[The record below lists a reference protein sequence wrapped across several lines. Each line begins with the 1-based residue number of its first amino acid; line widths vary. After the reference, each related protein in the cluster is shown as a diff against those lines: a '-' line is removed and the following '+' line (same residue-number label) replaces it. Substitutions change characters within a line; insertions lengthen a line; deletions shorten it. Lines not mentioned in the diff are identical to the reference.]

1 MIVKTSQRSGSGWL
15 AAHLTRTDT
24 NEAVRIVGGRG
35 VIALDVRCALRQ
47 FDAQWR
53 ASPTRARDFLI
64 HAVLSPHHPLSDGEW
79 AEAWDLYE
87 SQHVLIGQPYIEVEH
102 AKPGETGRP
111 SHRHR
116 VYLRIR
122 QDGRAIPLNHSYRVN
137 EVVARLCEL
146 RFGHPVTKG
155 AHNRAVVAHLEQNG
169 YSEEADQ
176 LRGLTMRRRPRAA
189 RSESEAQQESRSGCS
204 KAAAAEIVAAAWRSA
219 DGPHARRAALAE
231 AGFALA
237 RGDRRD
243 TVLAVDTGG
252 ESWALHRLLGTG
264 ERGAWTAARVRRDLE
279 GVIDAL
285 PSVEELRSSRH
296 GGTDQQG
303 KGLRSNKAE
312 PFVGAPAVPP
322 AELET
327 SATPAPTL
335 EDEAEAYWA
344 SEFDAEIPVISAPAL
359 PMPVIC
365 RLGADASIPEAS
377 SAFGF
382 HGTADVEEGEVDGPL
397 MEPARPVTASSPLP
411 TATGTAAVAPV
422 TPDVRSGTA
431 SSADVPPGIDH
442 VRAAPP
448 RRRKV
453 AKAQE
458 EAARAEIP
466 SQTSAQRSPIAD
478 RRKNPAPER
487 DGPPVAVDRS
497 GNRAGTKPPMP
508 IDMPA
513 AGQMDRLRP
522 LSRDRRPPSPP
533 RLPDRLEHKDYG
545 ARQSSDLPTVSQ
557 MEEACRRAAH
567 NTKLT
572 TRLINELTA
581 QTPNH
586 TTSTAETSSDH
597 IPSPAPD
604 DSIVTLLRSYAGA
617 LMDWWNSRRLP
628 GHDTDAL
635 RRRLDQAWRAL
646 LAAARKWLSERGAG
660 RSSETVQAFLAR
672 EIGRNHPDAREA
684 HEGWLDRVY
693 QPAAAA
699 VRVIDR
705 TSEGP
710 ISVRHNDGL
719 RFGTGPERQRTGG

>member
-24 NEAVRIVGGRG
+24 NEAVRIVGGRS

-53 ASPTRARDFLI
+53 VSPTRARDFLI

-122 QDGRAIPLNHSYRVN
+122 QDGRAIPLNHSYCVN

-146 RFGHPVTKG
+146 RFGHPLTKG

-176 LRGLTMRRRPRAA
+176 LRGLTTRRRPRAA

-204 KAAAAEIVAAAWRSA
+204 KAAAAEIVVAAWRSA

-231 AGFALA
+231 AGFDLA

-243 TVLAVDTGG
+243 TVLAVDTDG

-303 KGLRSNKAE
+303 KGLRSNKAD
-312 PFVGAPAVPP
+312 PFVGAPTVPP

-327 SATPAPTL
+327 SAAPAPTL
-335 EDEAEAYWA
+335 EDQAEAYWA
-344 SEFDAEIPVISAPAL
+344 SEFDDAIPVISAPAP

-365 RLGADASIPEAS
+365 RLGANASIPEAS

-382 HGTADVEEGEVDGPL
+382 HGIADAEEGEVDGPL
-397 MEPARPVTASSPLP
+397 MEPARPVTTSSPLP
-411 TATGTAAVAPV
+411 TAAETAAVRPAA
-422 TPDVRSGTA
+422 PDVRSGTT
-431 SSADVPPGIDH
+431 SSADVPSGIDH
-442 VRAAPP
+442 VKAAPL
-448 RRRKV
+448 RRRTA

-458 EAARAEIP
+458 ETARAGNL
-466 SQTSAQRSPIAD
+466 SQTPAQRSPIDD

-487 DGPPVAVDRS
+487 DGPPVAIDRS

-508 IDMPA
+508 INMPA
-513 AGQMDRLRP
+513 ADHMDRLG
-522 LSRDRRPPSPP
+522 LSSRDRRRLSPP
-533 RLPDRLEHKDYG
+533 TVPDRLEREDCG
-545 ARQSSDLPTVSQ
+545 ARQPWDRPSVSQ
-557 MEEACRRAAH
+557 MEEARRRAEH
-567 NTKLT
+567 NSKLT
-572 TRLINELTA
+572 IRLINDLTA
-581 QTPNH
+581 RTPSH
-586 TTSTAETSSDH
+586 TASTAAPLAH

-604 DSIVTLLRSYAGA
+604 DSIVTLLRSYAGV
-617 LMDWWNSRRLP
+617 LMDWWRSRRLP
-628 GHDTDAL
+628 GHDTDAH
-635 RRRLDQAWRAL
+635 RRRLDRAWRAL
-646 LAAARKWLSERGAG
+646 LVATRRWLSERGASRG
-660 RSSETVQAFLAR
+660 SETVQAFLTR
-672 EIGRNHPDAREA
+672 EVGRNHSDASQA

-693 QPAAAA
+693 QPAAAGA
-699 VRVIDR
+699 HVIDR
-705 TSEGP
+705 TSGGAT
-710 ISVRHNDGL
+710 SVRHIDGL
-719 RFGTGPERQRTGG
+719 RFRTASQRQRTDG